1 MPKELRNLR
10 LEQLIDR
17 VNLIK
22 TELVA
27 LLQSDE
33 PNFSLIQEKAD
44 TLNQLLTMEHPEL
57 SANKAYI
64 DWLQETEQWLAEVIS
79 YLIIA
84 RNEVAYELVKLSQ
97 RKKADKY
104 YGEHT

>member
-1 MPKELRNLR
+1 MRV
-10 LEQLIDR
+10 EQLIDS
-17 VNLIK
+17 VHLIK
-22 TELVA
+22 AELVA
-27 LLQSDE
+27 LLQTDE

-44 TLNQLLTMEHPEL
+44 TLNQLLTKEYPEL

-64 DWLQETEQWLAEVIS
+64 DWLQETEHWLAEVIS
-79 YLIIA
+79 HLIIA
-84 RNEVAYELVKLSQ
+84 RNEVAHELVKLSQ